1 MYFSECLTVSTVL
14 TLFLCFQNVQTKAT
28 KVKKI
33 YPYFL
38 SASGSQFPVF
48 QVAACSAV
56 LTTTTKF
63 YFLELAQAS
72 NLHPT
77 SMSAARSM
85 TRISLAALLSTAW
98 VLPLAAQSSVL
109 CF

>member
-1 MYFSECLTVSTVL
+1 MLNSEHSTNAFSLFPECPNESYES
-14 TLFLCFQNVQTKAT
+14 
-28 KVKKI
+28 KKI